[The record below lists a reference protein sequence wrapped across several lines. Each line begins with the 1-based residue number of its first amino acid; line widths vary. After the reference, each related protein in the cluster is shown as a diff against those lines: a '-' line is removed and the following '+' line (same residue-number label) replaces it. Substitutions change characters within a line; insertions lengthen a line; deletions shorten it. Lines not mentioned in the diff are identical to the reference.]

1 MAIDYEWRLRV
12 VMAQHGMFKSTDLAP
27 RLAEHGIH
35 LSDSQIWRLV
45 TGKPER
51 LNLQVLMVLCEILAC
66 EAGDLVRRQDT
77 AAPAGKRPAKGA
89 RKLDKD
95 LKPKP
100 VRLRRPA
107 G

>member
-1 MAIDYEWRLRV
+1 MV
-12 VMAQHGMFKSTDLAP
+12 VMAERGMFKSTDLAP

-35 LSDSQIWRLV
+35 LSESQIWRLV

-66 EAGDLVRRQDT
+66 QPGDLVRRQDT
-77 AAPAGKRPAKGA
+77 AAPAGKRQTKGA

-95 LKPKP
+95 LQPKP